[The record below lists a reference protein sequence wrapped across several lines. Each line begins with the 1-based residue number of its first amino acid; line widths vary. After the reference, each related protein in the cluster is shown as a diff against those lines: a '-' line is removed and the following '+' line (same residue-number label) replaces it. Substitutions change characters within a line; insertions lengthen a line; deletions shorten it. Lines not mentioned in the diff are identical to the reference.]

1 MQLQGDEIWKSLI
14 IILCV
19 LLTIMI
25 IGCDKK
31 KAKTGESGA
40 DITTDNSAK
49 SSTEIDDKNQK
60 LSLIDIVKRDN
71 ITE

>member
-1 MQLQGDEIWKSLI
+1 MFKNLI

-31 KAKTGESGA
+31 KAKTDQKETN
-40 DITTDNSAK
+40 ITTDNGAD
-49 SSTEIDDKNQK
+49 SSTQIRC
-60 LSLIDIVKRDN
+60 S
-71 ITE
+71 